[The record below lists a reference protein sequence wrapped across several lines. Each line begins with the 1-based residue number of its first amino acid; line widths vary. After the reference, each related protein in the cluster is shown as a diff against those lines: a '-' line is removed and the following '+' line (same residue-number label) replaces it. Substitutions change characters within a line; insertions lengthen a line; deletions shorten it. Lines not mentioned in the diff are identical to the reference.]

1 MRIALLDTFFSV
13 MFGATLSSHDKYL
26 EQAHLFFSSDGK
38 QINQANLVDYV
49 YNSPIEDLYMSSTA
63 FDEGTKENSM
73 YFDSSETPP
82 LLLEVKQFRN
92 LSKPY
97 QRISKT
103 DTSEKSKVGDSGIK
117 RDHTFSLI
125 AHDGV
130 RFIKL
135 VLLMKNQA
143 SIVKDLHEKNKF
155 LLKSGY
161 VDSTTEKGN
170 TIILVDGMDQLAM
183 VHNDKGAPKLT
194 EQ

>member
-1 MRIALLDTFFSV
+1 M
-13 MFGATLSSHDKYL
+13 
-26 EQAHLFFSSDGK
+26 
-38 QINQANLVDYV
+38 
-49 YNSPIEDLYMSSTA
+49 
-63 FDEGTKENSM
+63 
-73 YFDSSETPP
+73 
-82 LLLEVKQFRN
+82 
-92 LSKPY
+92 SKPY

-135 VLLMKNQA
+135 VLLMKNQG

-170 TIILVDGMDQLAM
+170 TIILVDGMD
-183 VHNDKGAPKLT
+183 
-194 EQ
+194 

>member
-1 MRIALLDTFFSV
+1 

-26 EQAHLFFSSDGK
+26 EQAHLFFSPDGK
-38 QINQANLVDYV
+38 QINQNNLKDYI
-49 YNSPIEDLYMSSTA
+49 YKSSIEDLYMTTTA

-73 YFDSSETPP
+73 YFDSSETSP

-97 QRISKT
+97 QRVSKT
-103 DTSEKSKVGDSGIK
+103 DTSEKSKVGDAGVK

-135 VLLMKNQA
+135 VLLMKN
-143 SIVKDLHEKNKF
+143 
-155 LLKSGY
+155 
-161 VDSTTEKGN
+161 
-170 TIILVDGMDQLAM
+170 
-183 VHNDKGAPKLT
+183 
-194 EQ
+194 